1 MCRVGIVDYSVNGEC
16 GGGRGSVVKG
26 RRSQEEMKTGE
37 RMEEKARKNSLGKEG
52 KVGQKRAKQVDIWTE
67 EDGGR

>member
-1 MCRVGIVDYSVNGEC
+1 VNGEC

-37 RMEEKARKNSLGKEG
+37 RMEEKARKNSWGKEG
-52 KVGQKRAKQVDIWTE
+52 QERTLQVDILSKKMR
-67 EDGGR
+67 DIGSRRM